1 MNVLAFDCS
10 MQACSAAVVADDR
23 LLARRSL
30 GMARGQAEALMPM
43 VLAVL
48 AEAGLGWPD
57 IGLVAVTVG
66 PGTFTG
72 LRIGLAAARG
82 MALAGNLPVAG
93 VTTADAIAHSV
104 PESERR
110 GRTLVV
116 AIDGKRADL
125 FAQPFGPD
133 LTPLGPP
140 AALMPEA
147 AARLAAGPL
156 VVAGDAASRIAAIRP
171 DAVMSSVQGPP
182 DPEVIARLAAHH
194 HAAGRGLPPAPL
206 YLRPPDVTL
215 ADRPPPG
222 LS

>member
-10 MQACSAAVVADDR
+10 TQSCSAAIVAGDR
-23 LLARRSL
+23 LLARRSAL
-30 GMARGQAEALMPM
+30 MARGQSEALMPM

-57 IGLVAVTVG
+57 IDLLGVTVG

-72 LRIGLAAARG
+72 LRIGLAAVRG
-82 MALAGNLPVAG
+82 MALAGGLPVAG
-93 VTTADAIAHSV
+93 VTTPETIAHAV
-104 PESERR
+104 PKDERR

-125 FAQPFGPD
+125 FVQPFADD

-140 AALMPEA
+140 MALMPA
-147 AARLAAGPL
+147 AVADLAAGPL
-156 VVAGDAASRIAAIRP
+156 LVAGDGAGRVAAVRP
-171 DAVMSSVQGPP
+171 DATLSSIQGPP
-182 DPEVIARLAAHH
+182 DPEVLARLALRRYLDGGA
-194 HAAGRGLPPAPL
+194 LPPVPL

-215 ADRPPPG
+215 PEARV
-222 LS
+222 